1 MFKKIVFL
9 IPLFVFFLLFG
20 VVSPVQAEG
29 IVSGDTV
36 PAGVTVDDDVIL
48 FGETVKID
56 GDVNG
61 NVFALGGTVTVNGK
75 VDGSLYAISQQVLV
89 NGEVTDGVY
98 GTALELV
105 FGPEGKVGRNV
116 AFLGLS
122 VGMPE
127 GATIGRDLTGIFI
140 LGAQFA
146 GEVER
151 DTTAVIGPLE
161 VVRLIIRMFDIQAP
175 PFLAPQTNAPAGM
188 KLASPAPLDIPQQ
201 GVIDTIAM
209 QRWLVLLVRDYI
221 SLLLVGLFALWLFPG
236 HLKRWGEKVM
246 KAPFSSLGVGLV
258 VVVIGLIGL
267 ALLWALILAV
277 ALGLGRIGFS
287 GLGTAMG
294 LLGFFAVSTAG
305 AVLFV
310 IVTFVSKLVFAFQA
324 GFLILKRYERTG
336 FWYKLGVLALG
347 LLIYVLLAA
356 IPYIGWAVAIV
367 VMLLGTGAVFLVFND
382 DRRFEKQAAV
392 EPVQEMPAV
401 NPPVDAAPIAA
412 QATPVVEKPVEES
425 PQPVVPPVSSVPDEA
440 TVLDDKPS
448 TGAPVEGKPAKPKS
462 SRKQAKQ
469 QENQSGG

>member
-1 MFKKIVFL
+1 MFKKNAIFT
-9 IPLFVFFLLFG
+9 PLFVLIFLFG
-20 VVSPVQAEG
+20 AVSPVQAQG

-36 PAGVTVDDDVIL
+36 PAGVTVDDDLIL
-48 FGETVKID
+48 FGETVTID

-75 VDGSLYAISQQVLV
+75 VDGSLYALSQQVLV

-146 GEVER
+146 GDVER
-151 DTTAVIGPLE
+151 ETTAVIGPLE
-161 VVRLIIRMFDIQAP
+161 VVRLIIRLFDIQAP
-175 PFLAPQTNAPAGM
+175 PFLAPQTIVPAGM
-188 KLASPAPLDIPQQ
+188 KLASPVPYDLPQQ
-201 GVIDTIAM
+201 GIIDTLLM
-209 QRWLVLLVRDYI
+209 QRWLVFMVRDYV
-221 SLLLVGLFALWLFPG
+221 SLLLVGLLVLWLFPTP
-236 HLKRWGEKVM
+236 LKRWGNKVM
-246 KAPFSSLGVGLV
+246 KAPFSSLGLGLAIVIVG
-258 VVVIGLIGL
+258 GFGL

-294 LLGFFAVSTAG
+294 LLGFFTVSTAG

-310 IVTFVSKLVFAFQA
+310 IVTFISKLVFAFQA

-336 FWYKLGVLALG
+336 FWYRLGVLALG

-356 IPYIGWAVAIV
+356 IPYIGWAVAVV

-392 EPVQEMPAV
+392 ELAKETPAV
-401 NPPVDAAPIAA
+401 NPPVDAAPADA
-412 QATPVVEKPVEES
+412 QPAPVAENPAEES
-425 PQPVVPPVSSVPDEA
+425 PQPVALISSVPDEA
-440 TVLDDKPS
+440 PVLDDKPS
-448 TGAPVEGKPAKPKS
+448 AEAPVEEKPAKPKS

-469 QENQSGG
+469 